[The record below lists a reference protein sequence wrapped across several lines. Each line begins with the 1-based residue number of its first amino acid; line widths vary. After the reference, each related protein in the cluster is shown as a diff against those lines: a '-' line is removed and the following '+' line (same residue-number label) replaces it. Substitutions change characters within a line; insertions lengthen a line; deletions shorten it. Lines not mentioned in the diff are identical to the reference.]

1 MFISEYNTE
10 SRETQNQTSRY
21 SQTIR
26 NIRFF
31 GKNPEI
37 KYQSIVFIY
46 LNITIN
52 LVNMSFFSSNLK
64 QEDII
69 KGECPSVK
77 E

>member
-31 GKNPEI
+31 RKNPEI
-37 KYQSIVFIY
+37 KHQSIVFIY

-52 LVNMSFFSSNLK
+52 LVNMSFFLLT
-64 QEDII
+64 
-69 KGECPSVK
+69 
-77 E
+77 